1 MVRMRSRVRF
11 PVVAPYT
18 MNIRLVKPSLSNKAD
33 VEAFVDE
40 TLTHDKTKHV
50 PGAGGVE
57 LFENYSDWIDAKK
70 DLEHIERVP
79 VDKVPASQYI
89 AINTDGKVVG
99 FIQLRHSLNEY
110 LLNEGGHIGYS
121 VRPSERR
128 KGYATQMLRLCL
140 VEARLLGI
148 KNILVTCD
156 VDNTGSEK
164 TAVANGGVFENIFD
178 SGNGPSKKRFWIS
191 T

>member
-1 MVRMRSRVRF
+1 
-11 PVVAPYT
+11 